1 MSTPGRRPR
10 VRAAVPCVGGQV
22 PDPRTAEARLH
33 DALRRVP
40 AGKVVTY
47 GLLADLAGRPGRAR
61 WAARCLSLASDPE
74 LPWHRV
80 IAAGGRIALPA
91 DSAAGIL
98 QRERLRAEGVPFR
111 GERVDL
117 PLALWR
123 QSLADLLFG

>member
-1 MSTPGRRPR
+1 MQ
-10 VRAAVPCVGGQV
+10 AAD
-22 PDPRTAEARLH
+22 PDTAETRLR
-33 DALRRVP
+33 DVLRRVP
-40 AGKVVTY
+40 PGRVVTY

-61 WAARCLSLASDPE
+61 WAARVLSRADDPE

-91 DSAAGIL
+91 DSPSGIT
-98 QRERLRAEGVPFR
+98 QRERLRAEGVVFR

-117 PLALWR
+117 SAALWR